1 MKITV
6 KRTLLVC
13 LVASLAFACHQDK
26 EAEGPMQ
33 RAGKNVDR
41 AAQKTGQALETAAK
55 KTGDAAERAADAT
68 GDALQKAG
76 SKLKGDHPKAAPT
89 DGAKKAD

>member
-1 MKITV
+1 MNTTV
-6 KRTLLVC
+6 KRTPLIC
-13 LVASLAFACHQDK
+13 LVASLTFACHQDK

-55 KTGDAAERAADAT
+55 KTGAAAERAADAT

-76 SKLKGDHPKAAPT
+76 SKLKGDHPQAAPT
-89 DGAKKAD
+89 DATKKSQ